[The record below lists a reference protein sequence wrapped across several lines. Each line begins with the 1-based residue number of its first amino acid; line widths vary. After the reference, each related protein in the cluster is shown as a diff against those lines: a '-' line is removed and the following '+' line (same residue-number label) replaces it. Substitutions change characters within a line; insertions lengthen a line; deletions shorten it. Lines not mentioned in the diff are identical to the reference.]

1 MSFSKS
7 TVLPCC
13 WSLRVSIPEREYKV
27 AKGNEITLRCSFVPA
42 VTVGNSFVLTWE
54 AFPDV
59 NGDPLKT
66 VASYFINNPIDIAPA
81 YEGRVFME
89 VNMNSGTSTLR
100 FTEVTI
106 KDSRSYQCSVKIAGD
121 DEGTPAATTSLVVLE
136 PPTPPICTLQGQAD
150 FFHDITLTCK
160 SEEGSPPPVYKWT
173 SYSVGNIPRQ
183 FPPKT
188 TEKDGVLSL
197 LNISRETSGFYICE
211 SRNEVGF
218 ESCNFTLAVMPSSMN
233 IGATVGIIGGVIAGL
248 LVLGIL
254 SYCCYRRKN
263 KKGKYAEGSPAE
275 MEFHDTEIAE
285 AGKRYLDDAPN
296 SEKKQVDQAEDKD
309 VAPQSN
315 YSLGGPGQKFDDDGN
330 SHNSGKERYDG
341 KGNDTDPQRYR
352 GSRDRLDDQRER
364 SGSRD
369 RLDDQ
374 RERSG
379 SRDRLDD
386 QRERYGSR
394 DRLDDQRER
403 YGSRDRLDDQRE
415 RSGSRDR
422 LDDQRERYGS
432 RDRLDDQRERSGSR
446 DRLDDQ
452 RERYGSRDRL
462 DDRRDRCGGSRD
474 RLDDDRY
481 RSSRDD
487 ASDLGSRHGV
497 SRDRLDY
504 GRYE

>member
-1 MSFSKS
+1 MTTRRQVGWQKLFLIL

-13 WSLRVSIPEREYKV
+13 WSLRVSIPEKEYKV
-27 AKGNEITLRCSFVPA
+27 AKGNEITLSCSFVPA
-42 VTVGNSFVLTWE
+42 VTVGNSFVLTWA

-59 NGDPLKT
+59 TGDPLKT
-66 VASYFINNPIDIAPA
+66 VASYFINNPIDIASA

-89 VNMNSGTSTLR
+89 VNMDSGTSTLR

-106 KDSRSYQCSVKIAGD
+106 TDSRSYQCSVRIAGD
-121 DEGTPAATTSLVVLE
+121 TEGSPTATTSLLVLV

-150 FFHDITLTCK
+150 FFHDVTLSCK

-173 SYSVGNIPRQ
+173 SYGVGNIPRQ

-197 LNISRETSGFYICE
+197 FNISRETSGFYICE
-211 SRNEVGF
+211 STNEVGF
-218 ESCNFTLAVMPSSMN
+218 AKCNFTLAVMPSSMN

-254 SYCCYRRKN
+254 IYCFYRRKS
-263 KKGKYAEGSPAE
+263 KKGNYAEGSPAE
-275 MEFHDTEIAE
+275 MEFHDTKSPE
-285 AGKRYLDDAPN
+285 AGKYLDDDPN
-296 SEKKQVDQAEDKD
+296 SEKKPVNQAEDKD

-315 YSLGGPGQKFDDDGN
+315 YSLGGAGQKFDDDRN
-330 SHNSGKERYDG
+330 SYNSGNERYDG
-341 KGNDTDPQRYR
+341 KGSDTDPQRYR
-352 GSRDRLDDQRER
+352 
-364 SGSRD
+364 
-369 RLDDQ
+369 
-374 RERSG
+374 G

-394 DRLDDQRER
+394 DRLDDQREHYSSR
-403 YGSRDRLDDQRE
+403 DRIDDQRERYGSRDRVDDRREHYGSRDRLDDQRE
-415 RSGSRDR
+415 RHGSRDR
-422 LDDQRERYGS
+422 LDDQRERH
-432 RDRLDDQRERSGSR
+432 GSR

-462 DDRRDRCGGSRD
+462 DDRRDRYGGSRD
-474 RLDDDRY
+474 RLEDDRY

-487 ASDLGSRHGV
+487 VSDHGSRQGG